1 MPFSFDQFREKS
13 VPQISAVAAIIIFF
27 IFASLLGYLT
37 LGKSALT
44 WEESIPKLN
53 SAPAD
58 FVRRSLFLHSDLF
71 VRFANAIAPR
81 TLPKETIGP
90 DVLETGNGNRS
101 HFGRRLGVQWV
112 SRSSARLAPTAWR
125 QSKKSKR
132 LK

>member
-1 MPFSFDQFREKS
+1 MPFSFDQFKEKS

-27 IFASLLGYLT
+27 ILRASFGYLT
-37 LGKSALT
+37 LGKSALM
-44 WEESIPKLN
+44 WEESIPRPNIARISCDALHF
-53 SAPAD
+53 SILTYLSELQTQSQLAHYQR
-58 FVRRSLFLHSDLF
+58 RRSVQTSSRPDL
-71 VRFANAIAPR
+71 VI
-81 TLPKETIGP
+81 
-90 DVLETGNGNRS
+90 RS